1 MTIRE
6 YIGQKFSAYGTL
18 TDADVLDFSIHTGLT
33 PDDEAGMD
41 NMAEIEIGMIY
52 LIPSIIARTPDSVNE
67 SGFSISW
74 DKDGLRQFYL
84 YLCGKNDVTP
94 EVMSGLGIVSSY
106 TDY

>member
-6 YIGQKFSAYGTL
+6 YIEQKFSAFGTL
-18 TDADVLDFSIHTGLT
+18 TDADVLDFSIHTGLNT
-33 PDDEAGMD
+33 DDEAGKD
-41 NMAEIEIGMIY
+41 NIAEIETGMIR

-74 DKDGLRQFYL
+74 DTDGLRQFYL

-94 EVMSGLGIVSSY
+94 EVVSGIGMVSSY
-106 TDY
+106 MDY